1 MLVHGLVAY
10 QFNTSSSLTASSTGW
25 TNITNTKS
33 EITKTYSAS
42 SNGTYYFYVKDASGN
57 INKKSVAITKID
69 KTKPTITTPT
79 ASGITDGSL
88 TINTTFNDANSGL
101 SKIVVY
107 YKTSSSSTYTSKTT
121 TYTTMNGGT
130 TGATGS
136 QSKSIT
142 ISNLASGTTYNIYVV
157 GYDVAGNSVQ
167 SSTITTNTKK
177 YVAQIGSTKYE
188 TLAAAINAAG
198 TSATTILMLDNTQES
213 VTIPSTKSITLNLSG
228 KTVTGNMTNQ
238 GKLTL
243 TGGGKIAANSGNVIV
258 NSGNL
263 TLSGSTIDG
272 YNATIAV
279 VNTSGTFNMSSGT
292 ISGGNYALQVSGGSA
307 NTTGGTITSKVG
319 GTATT
324 VWVLQSGK
332 IELKNTTVTNTGG
345 GVAVTNQT
353 GNGANF
359 IIRNRSANYGISGR
373 PDGYIIA
380 TTNTGPGQASENV
393 TIYQA
398 NSQKVLFPTW
408 TEYNGQDDID
418 WMRAESSNVLVHTVT
433 IYKSSHNN
441 ETGNYNVH
449 IYSSFNNWTANGFIG
464 NVTLQF

>member
-1 MLVHGLVAY
+1 
-10 QFNTSSSLTASSTGW
+10 
-25 TNITNTKS
+25 
-33 EITKTYSAS
+33 
-42 SNGTYYFYVKDASGN
+42 
-57 INKKSVAITKID
+57 
-69 KTKPTITTPT
+69 
-79 ASGITDGSL
+79 
-88 TINTTFNDANSGL
+88 
-101 SKIVVY
+101 
-107 YKTSSSSTYTSKTT
+107 
-121 TYTTMNGGT
+121 MNGST
-130 TGATGS
+130 TGSTGS
-136 QSKSIT
+136 QTKSISLT
-142 ISNLASGTTYNIYVV
+142 GLSDGTTYNIYVI
-157 GYDVAGNSVQ
+157 GYDVAGNSIQ
-167 SSTITTNTKK
+167 SSTITTTTKK

-188 TLAAAINAAG
+188 TLAAAVNAAG
-198 TSATTILMLDNTQES
+198 TSETTILMLDNTTES
-213 VTIPSTKSITLNLSG
+213 VTIPSTKSITLNLSE

-258 NSGNL
+258 NSGTL

-279 VNTSGTFNMSSGT
+279 VNTSGTFSMSSGT
-292 ISGGNYALQVSGGSA
+292 ISGGTYALQVSGGSA

-324 VWVLQSGK
+324 IWALQSGK
-332 IELKNTTVTNTGG
+332 IELKNTSVTNSAG

-359 IIRNRSANYGISGR
+359 IIRNRGSNYGISGK

-380 TTNTGPGQASENV
+380 TTNTGPGQASEKV

-398 NSQKVLFPTW
+398 NSQRVLFPTW
-408 TEYNGQDDID
+408 TSNNGQDDID

-433 IYKSSHNN
+433 IYKSNHNN
-441 ETGNYNVH
+441 ETGTYNVH
-449 IYSSFNNWTANGFIG
+449 IYSAFSNWTANGFIG